1 MRKAFSVLLSLF
13 LFSVLQ
19 LFGQQDFSK
28 IEIKVQKVSGTVY
41 MLEGA
46 GGNIGA
52 SVGEDGIVVVD
63 DEFLPLAN
71 KIEAAL
77 KGITDKPVKF
87 VLNTHWHGD
96 HTGGN
101 PHFGEKAPII
111 AQENVRKRLASG
123 GKTRFGDTPPAPKV
137 ALPVITFEDNVSV
150 HLNGEDIHA
159 IHVANG
165 HTDGDSI
172 IFFPQSKVVN
182 MGDDFFNGGIFP
194 FIDLDSGGSVQG
206 MIAGGEKV
214 LAEAPDDVKII
225 PGHGPLGTK
234 DDLRKFVTMLKETS
248 AAVQAGIK
256 KKKTLAQLKQEKVLA
271 QWDSYG
277 QGFIKTDVFI
287 EILYDSLTKKL
298 SGPQNSHGH
307 LSH

>member
-41 MLEGA
+41 MLAGA

-52 SVGEDGIVVVD
+52 SIGEDGIVIVD
-63 DEFLPLAN
+63 DEYLPLAD

-111 AQENVRKRLASG
+111 AQENVRKRLSAG
-123 GKTRFGDTPPAPKV
+123 GQTRFGKVEPAPKV
-137 ALPVITFEDNVSV
+137 ALPVITFEKDVTV
-150 HLNGEDIHA
+150 HLN
-159 IHVANG
+159 
-165 HTDGDSI
+165 
-172 IFFPQSKVVN
+172 
-182 MGDDFFNGGIFP
+182 
-194 FIDLDSGGSVQG
+194 
-206 MIAGGEKV
+206 
-214 LAEAPDDVKII
+214 
-225 PGHGPLGTK
+225 
-234 DDLRKFVTMLKETS
+234 
-248 AAVQAGIK
+248 
-256 KKKTLAQLKQEKVLA
+256 
-271 QWDSYG
+271 
-277 QGFIKTDVFI
+277 
-287 EILYDSLTKKL
+287 
-298 SGPQNSHGH
+298 
-307 LSH
+307 